1 MTNKTISINPSL
13 FNVGALTK
21 TKKNRD
27 KINKSNNVPLISPN
41 KLKDKILKR
50 IKEHKLKETENFM
63 NEKDKNRS
71 EKNVIESEN
80 GVKTHTY
87 TDEFNDSIQY
97 LQSLSEQSKRE
108 NQQNDYSQKVERRKQ
123 ELQRKTLKSY
133 STPQNI
139 PEVNLELPDE
149 LKETINT
156 NTLSYQT
163 ETIHVRPP
171 VLQHQDNVPYG
182 ILKGGSKPTYRQWTR
197 THKNSPIKIE
207 SQTIN
212 QTPNVQNTSV
222 REQKLQMLKK
232 KMIENNLNHNHNHNN
247 TNNIN
252 NNALHEKNQANN
264 SNIEFVTP
272 ILNSPNSFENS
283 LSDNNHFSQI
293 EKIAPLVASIDTDNI
308 QLDSMNGGSE
318 KNSQSVPYK
327 KIIKRTI
334 RKKYKLGKSKNKR
347 QIGILIKD
355 SQTRKNIVN
364 SQKELKRT
372 PLKDCKKYLQTHNL
386 IKVGGGAPNDV
397 IRATYESAM
406 MAGEITNINKDTLLN
421 NIMKEDNS
429 F

>member
-334 RKKYKLGKSKNKR
+334 RKKYKLGKTKNKR

>member
-27 KINKSNNVPLISPN
+27 KSNKSNNVPLISPN

-149 LKETINT
+149 LKETI
-156 NTLSYQT
+156 
-163 ETIHVRPP
+163 
-171 VLQHQDNVPYG
+171 
-182 ILKGGSKPTYRQWTR
+182 
-197 THKNSPIKIE
+197 
-207 SQTIN
+207 
-212 QTPNVQNTSV
+212 
-222 REQKLQMLKK
+222 
-232 KMIENNLNHNHNHNN
+232 
-247 TNNIN
+247 
-252 NNALHEKNQANN
+252 
-264 SNIEFVTP
+264 
-272 ILNSPNSFENS
+272 
-283 LSDNNHFSQI
+283 SD
-293 EKIAPLVASIDTDNI
+293 L
-308 QLDSMNGGSE
+308 
-318 KNSQSVPYK
+318 
-327 KIIKRTI
+327 
-334 RKKYKLGKSKNKR
+334 
-347 QIGILIKD
+347 
-355 SQTRKNIVN
+355 
-364 SQKELKRT
+364 
-372 PLKDCKKYLQTHNL
+372 
-386 IKVGGGAPNDV
+386 
-397 IRATYESAM
+397 
-406 MAGEITNINKDTLLN
+406 
-421 NIMKEDNS
+421 
-429 F
+429 